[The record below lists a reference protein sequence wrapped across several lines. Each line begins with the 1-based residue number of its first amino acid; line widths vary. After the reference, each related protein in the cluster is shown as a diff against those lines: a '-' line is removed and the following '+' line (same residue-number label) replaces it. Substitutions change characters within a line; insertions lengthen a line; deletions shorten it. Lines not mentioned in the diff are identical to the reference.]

1 MLLILEKMLRLFDF
15 VVTAGGPVTVV
26 WQLLAN
32 LLPEYFSLGIPIGLL
47 LGILLAFRKLA
58 LSSELD
64 ALRGIGVGYGRLLR
78 VPYMYAIALTLLN
91 LVIVGFI
98 EPYARYRYEGLRFDL
113 RSGALG
119 ASIKVGE
126 FNQLGRR
133 LTLRIDRSE
142 DQGTLLH
149 GIFVAVDDRSGTSVA
164 ATAEQGRFL
173 STDDPDTIL
182 FRLTRGRLVQDS
194 PRFPAPRTL
203 SFDSYDLPINLP
215 AVESFRRRG
224 NDQDELTLPELVR
237 AGFGQP
243 QEISRAAQ
251 ANLHFR
257 LVEVLMMLMLPLLA
271 IALAVPPKRSTS
283 SLGIFVGIVMVVAYH
298 KVNQYGEQAGAQGRL
313 DPAVALWVPFILLAI
328 LIGWMYHVIA
338 HRPGGQPIGALERS
352 FAKLGRAIRRLLP
365 RPSPA

>member
-1 MLLILEKMLRLFDF
+1 
-15 VVTAGGPVTVV
+15 
-26 WQLLAN
+26 
-32 LLPEYFSLGIPIGLL
+32 
-47 LGILLAFRKLA
+47 
-58 LSSELD
+58 
-64 ALRGIGVGYGRLLR
+64 
-78 VPYMYAIALTLLN
+78 
-91 LVIVGFI
+91 
-98 EPYARYRYEGLRFDL
+98 
-113 RSGALG
+113 
-119 ASIKVGE
+119 
-126 FNQLGRR
+126 
-133 LTLRIDRSE
+133 
-142 DQGTLLH
+142 
-149 GIFVAVDDRSGTSVA
+149 
-164 ATAEQGRFL
+164 
-173 STDDPDTIL
+173 
-182 FRLTRGRLVQDS
+182 
-194 PRFPAPRTL
+194 
-203 SFDSYDLPINLP
+203 LP

-352 FAKLGRAIRRLLP
+352 FAKLGRAVRRLLP
-365 RPSPA
+365 RASPA